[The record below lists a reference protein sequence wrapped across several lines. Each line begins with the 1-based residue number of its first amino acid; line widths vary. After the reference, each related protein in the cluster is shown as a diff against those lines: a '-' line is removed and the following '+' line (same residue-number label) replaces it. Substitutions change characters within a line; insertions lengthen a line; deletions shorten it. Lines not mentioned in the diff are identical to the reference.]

1 MKVISLA
8 IGALATVGPLF
19 AQTGAKPTL
28 ADVAWL
34 QGCWLAASPQRTIE
48 ENWTAAR
55 GGTMIGVSRT
65 VRGDSLADFELV
77 ILRQRDSTLEY
88 EAHPARQPVATFTA
102 RAASTTGVVFENPMH
117 DFPQRVGYRLVS
129 PDSLVAYIEGSVPGA
144 GRTRR
149 VEFPYRRMSCGGP

>member
-1 MKVISLA
+1 MKPVLLGVSLIAAGSLA
-8 IGALATVGPLF
+8 
-19 AQTGAKPTL
+19 AQTPGRPTL

-34 QGCWLAASPQRTIE
+34 QGCWRAHSPQRTVE
-48 ENWTAAR
+48 ENWTAAA

-102 RAASTTGVVFENPMH
+102 RAASPTGVIFENPMH
-117 DFPQRVGYRLVS
+117 DFPQRVGYRRVS
-129 PDSLVAYIEGSVPGA
+129 ADSLIAYVEGAIS
-144 GRTRR
+144 GRSRR
-149 VEFPYRRMSCGGP
+149 IEFPYARAVCAGS